1 MCYHTR
7 LSPPTAWY
15 LFGAKPSFEPML
27 DYCQLDLG
35 NKFQLNF
42 NQNWEIFLKKFIW
55 KFRLPFCFFEFLST
69 NILIFWL
76 PKKIMTSFTT
86 WWIVSYIYR
95 MCECS
100 SRLPIDDSVFIIASL
115 SWHSMCVVWIVYLK
129 TAWSFFFLKNIYILR
144 YEFNNTSNSGGGA
157 NACLTTRL
165 KHKVR
170 PEISNHQPHDCLL
183 NCLFRRRWKKTSKL
197 RVTGL
202 CAGDS
207 PVTGEFPAQIDSNAE
222 NVSIWWRHHIRGLA
236 EQALFC
242 CMIKMWCCVDA
253 VITDDIY

>member
-55 KFRLPFCFFEFLST
+55 KFRLPFCLFEFLST

-129 TAWSFFFLKNIYILR
+129 TAWSFFFLKI
-144 YEFNNTSNSGGGA
+144 FTSWDMNS
-157 NACLTTRL
+157 T
-165 KHKVR
+165 
-170 PEISNHQPHDCLL
+170 I
-183 NCLFRRRWKKTSKL
+183 
-197 RVTGL
+197 
-202 CAGDS
+202 
-207 PVTGEFPAQIDSNAE
+207 PVTLVVVQTHVWPPGLSTKSGQKSQITSLTI
-222 NVSIWWRHHIRGLA
+222 V
-236 EQALFC
+236 
-242 CMIKMWCCVDA
+242 
-253 VITDDIY
+253 Y